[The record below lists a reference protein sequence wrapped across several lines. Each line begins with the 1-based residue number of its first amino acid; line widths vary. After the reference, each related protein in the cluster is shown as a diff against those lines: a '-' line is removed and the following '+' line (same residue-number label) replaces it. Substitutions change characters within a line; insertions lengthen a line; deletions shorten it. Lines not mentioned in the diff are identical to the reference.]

1 MNKIY
6 YIKIHHMSFNDQY
19 NTDLDISK
27 ITTDLDI
34 SKITPIDT
42 GFANLEDARECLN
55 KFLSTFAKIKHR
67 NPKIFADSD
76 GFTVD
81 FYDDKDYAVE
91 TYDAQIKTMHIL

>member
-19 NTDLDISK
+19 N
-27 ITTDLDI
+27 TDLDI